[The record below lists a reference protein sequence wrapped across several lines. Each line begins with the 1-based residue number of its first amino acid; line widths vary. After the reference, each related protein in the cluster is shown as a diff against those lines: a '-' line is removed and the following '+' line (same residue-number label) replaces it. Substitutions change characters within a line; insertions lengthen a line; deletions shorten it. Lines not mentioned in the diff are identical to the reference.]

1 MNPEGLLLEFAPL
14 FGEVRRQLGKQG
26 FLPATASE
34 EEWTSVF
41 CEFLRFLSVKDL
53 KTDGGLPARLDEV
66 WHACILNTRHYYALC
81 MKLRGCFIHHTT
93 ESERDDPVERLSR
106 VDQTVLGYR
115 KRYLEEPQQTDV
127 EKQGEEAAVEPP
139 LKSIATYLPYPIF
152 VKDITGKTWN
162 VIVKENWTIQ
172 EVKEAIH
179 LKVGDVPPGHQ
190 RLIYGGSPL
199 EDGRTCADYKLGS
212 GCTVHLVRRVAGC

>member
-1 MNPEGLLLEFAPL
+1 MSIEGLLLEFAPL

-41 CEFLRFLSVKDL
+41 REFLRFLSVKDL
-53 KTDGGLPARLDEV
+53 KTDGGLPARLDEI

-93 ESERDDPVERLSR
+93 GSERDDPVERLSR

-115 KRYLEEPQQTDV
+115 KRFLEEPQKAAI
-127 EKQGEEAAVEPP
+127 EEPGGEAAVQPP
-139 LKSIATYLPYPIF
+139 LKLHVAYLLYPIF
-152 VKDITGKTWN
+152 VKEITGKTWSLM
-162 VIVKENWTIQ
+162 VKANWTIQ
-172 EVKEAIH
+172 EVKKAIH
-179 LKVGDVPPGHQ
+179 AFGDVPPGHQ
-190 RLIYGGSPL
+190 RLLYGGNLL

-212 GCTVHLVRRVAGC
+212 GCTVHLVRRVSGC